1 MKIDESTIKKLAGLS
16 KLKFSEEEMKLITED
31 MTKMVDFINKLEEV
45 DTENVSPLI
54 HVNEEFNNWREDEVA
69 EMLSQKAALLNS
81 PQKDSTYFKLPKVLD
96 K

>member
-16 KLKFSEEEMKLITED
+16 KLEFSEEEMKLITED

-45 DTENVSPLI
+45 DTENISPLI
-54 HVNEEFNNWREDEVA
+54 HVNEEYNNWREDEVA

-81 PQKDSTYFKLPKVLD
+81 PKKDSTYFKLPKVLD